1 MTQGAVEVIASE
13 FLAARSATSV
23 CRLPPWRALCRR
35 APLLERPPERILRMS
50 GPGQVENL
58 CLSGSCIHKAS
69 YSGNGQGLS
78 TRSGSCVAL
87 LECPFRAHRRHPGA
101 SGLPQKSTLRLGPV
115 RYLTPKRR
123 LSCCVNLSIPFS
135 LTVPRLGTPLSTA
148 QPRADMVGEWMSFY
162 ERPEIV
168 KSLSLCR
175 DLVVESCNDRYP
187 RRITLR

>member
-1 MTQGAVEVIASE
+1 VTQGAVEVIASE

-135 LTVPRLGTPLSTA
+135 LTVPRLWHAA
-148 QPRADMVGEWMSFY
+148 QHGPTKGRYGWRVDVVLRTTRNRQIAF
-162 ERPEIV
+162 
-168 KSLSLCR
+168 SLQRS
-175 DLVVESCNDRYP
+175 
-187 RRITLR
+187 RRGKL

>member
-69 YSGNGQGLS
+69 YSGNGQGLLYQERKLHRAPRMSVSRPS
-78 TRSGSCVAL
+78 TTSRREWASSEINTTFGPGEVLDAQAEIEL
-87 LECPFRAHRRHPGA
+87 LCQSINPVFAYRPSSWHAAQHGPTKGRYGWRVDVV
-101 SGLPQKSTLRLGPV
+101 LRTT
-115 RYLTPKRR
+115 RNRQ
-123 LSCCVNLSIPFS
+123 IAFS
-135 LTVPRLGTPLSTA
+135 LQRS
-148 QPRADMVGEWMSFY
+148 
-162 ERPEIV
+162 
-168 KSLSLCR
+168 
-175 DLVVESCNDRYP
+175 
-187 RRITLR
+187 RRGKL